1 MAKTGR
7 GSEAFMLRLPDGL
20 RDRIRAAAEAEG
32 RSMNAEIVAAL
43 EARFPEPEAAADHG
57 RAEAERALEVL
68 RRYLARVDRPSG

>member
-20 RDRIRAAAEAEG
+20 RDRIRAAAE
-32 RSMNAEIVAAL
+32 
-43 EARFPEPEAAADHG
+43 
-57 RAEAERALEVL
+57 RAFEVL